1 MLKGQVPPKV
11 NKQSPAALGVTSTL
25 EEIHSPLTF
34 PFLIQPQI
42 LFLLLD
48 MHYYSEVTAVI
59 FLRLFTQ
66 LLHLFLDSPSFSF
79 PCATYKPVRTLSDPQ
94 ESRGSVLGSFFFI
107 NPEGKSKLRCTPIFE
122 MDDQEGPTV

>member
-1 MLKGQVPPKV
+1 M
-11 NKQSPAALGVTSTL
+11 
-25 EEIHSPLTF
+25 
-34 PFLIQPQI
+34 
-42 LFLLLD
+42 
-48 MHYYSEVTAVI
+48 VI